1 MHKGV
6 MAAGPRDGPQG
17 FPSES
22 LADVEL
28 PGKAASV
35 TSPSPVLIDHLVK
48 SGTAVPGGCWSPLIN
63 QDKLDFRC
71 PQT

>member
-6 MAAGPRDGPQG
+6 MAAGPRGGPQG

-22 LADVEL
+22 LAEVEL
-28 PGKAASV
+28 PGKATSV

-48 SGTAVPGGCWSPLIN
+48 SETSRPWGVLVSSY
-63 QDKLDFRC
+63 
-71 PQT
+71 